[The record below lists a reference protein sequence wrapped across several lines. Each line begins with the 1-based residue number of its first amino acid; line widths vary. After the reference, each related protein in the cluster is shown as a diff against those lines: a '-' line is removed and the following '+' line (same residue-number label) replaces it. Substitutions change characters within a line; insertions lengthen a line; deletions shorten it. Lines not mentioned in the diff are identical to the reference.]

1 MTWMYIIVIARPKGF
16 KYYSQ
21 RVSFTQ
27 KMKLCLHLL
36 PLMSFQTCNTHL
48 QNTNKDILMIISVPP
63 LTFTQLPLILQK
75 VVKVI

>member
-1 MTWMYIIVIARPKGF
+1 
-16 KYYSQ
+16 
-21 RVSFTQ
+21 
-27 KMKLCLHLL
+27 MKLCLHLL